1 VSMLRSPIARVS
13 ALAVASVWMLPG
25 SARAETE
32 AIRVEYRGAEGCP
45 GSSEFLRQ
53 VFRRT
58 SSARLVPE
66 SESARTFVI
75 VIEKGPSG
83 LVGSLVIRETNGTT
97 VARKVTGSSCQDVAG
112 VLALAT
118 ALAIDPNAALAP
130 DDGADAPEPAQPPP
144 AQPPPEPAP
153 GSPAAVP
160 VSDEEGPFRY
170 GMALGPSL
178 MGLVTPRVSVGGSLA
193 VQAFRVDRAPLSSF
207 GVTVS
212 FLKALDSQL
221 GNATISHQFLFVRPE
236 ACLLA
241 LGPLD
246 QVALMPC
253 VGAEL
258 GAVTARGS
266 NLAVG
271 ESRTRFWATADWIL
285 RLRVVPSDAWFV
297 ELDASLLMPIT
308 RYSFVVRDPTTRVH
322 AVPAIAGAGSALLG
336 LAF

>member
-1 VSMLRSPIARVS
+1 VS
-13 ALAVASVWMLPG
+13 ALAVAGVSLLPA
-25 SARAETE
+25 SARGETE
-32 AIRVEYRGAEGCP
+32 AIRVEYQGAEGCP

-75 VIEKGPSG
+75 VIEKAPSG

-97 VARKVTGSSCQDVAG
+97 VARKVTGSSCHDVAG

-130 DDGADAPEPAQPPP
+130 DDGAEAPEAEPPPP
-144 AQPPPEPAP
+144 APPPEPAP
-153 GSPAAVP
+153 TPPPAA
-160 VSDEEGPFRY
+160 SATDEEGPFWY
-170 GMALGPSL
+170 GMALGPSI
-178 MGLVTPRVSVGGSLA
+178 MGLVAPRMSVGGSLA
-193 VQAFRVDRAPLSSF
+193 LQAFRVDRAPLSSF

-221 GNATISHQFLFVRPE
+221 GSATISHQFSFVRPE

-246 QVALMPC
+246 RVALMPC
-253 VGAEL
+253 VGTEL
-258 GAVTARGS
+258 GAVTARAS
-266 NLAVG
+266 NLAMG
-271 ESRTRFWATADWIL
+271 ESRTRFWATVDWIL

-322 AVPAIAGAGSALLG
+322 AVPAIAGAGSAMLG